1 MYLEFYGRHR
11 LPSYITFGYR
21 LAVFFFVLFFTFKFS
36 IDVVVMVASI
46 AAQSMGKC
54 ELPANWLDVFFRKEN
69 PVKKKEKKK
78 KKRQTIESSKGNQID
93 NKMVVHYIGKEPSVD
108 VFFHSLYATVSFSST
123 VMHSSLFVD
132 DGLFTWHLPV
142 SLAEAYIFFISSSV
156 RSMFSRDEW
165 RTRKTYTNST
175 ISPFLSFFFILF
187 RNIDTRKRYK

>member
-21 LAVFFFVLFFTFKFS
+21 LAVFFCFVFYLQIFNRCRRNGGVHCGTKYGK
-36 IDVVVMVASI
+36 MR
-46 AAQSMGKC
+46 AAGQLTWCIFQK
-54 ELPANWLDVFFRKEN
+54 RK
-69 PVKKKEKKK
+69 PGKKKEKKK